1 MRAKLAR
8 FAVVTVV
15 VSLSFAPW
23 SAHAANPARGTLSP
37 SQTSLK
43 WKGGPFLAPRPIGCM
58 GPGDTTCDYF
68 FLKLNL
74 APGSEIQIKMTTP
87 RSTSG
92 LAPIDGDDF
101 DIYVWGPNDEI
112 IAEGATD
119 SGNESLTF
127 THTQKLRNYVYEIEI
142 VPFIVNPG
150 SGYTARATVV
160 G

>member
-1 MRAKLAR
+1 
-8 FAVVTVV
+8 
-15 VSLSFAPW
+15 
-23 SAHAANPARGTLSP
+23 
-37 SQTSLK
+37 
-43 WKGGPFLAPRPIGCM
+43 M

-74 APGSEIQIKMTTP
+74 APGSVVEIKMTTP

-112 IAEGATD
+112 IASGATD
-119 SGNESLTF
+119 SGNESLKF
-127 THTQKLRNYVYEIEI
+127 THSQKLRNYVYEIEV

-150 SGYTARATVV
+150 SKYTAKATAVSY
-160 G
+160 